1 MNPEELAMLLEEG
14 EGYKIE
20 FKEGISGIDK
30 DMVAFTNSSGGRIFL
45 GITDDKQI
53 KGINITNRLKTQ
65 IQDIANNCRPK
76 VKIFLEQIEFHDKD
90 VLIVSVREGE
100 DKPYECSSGFYKRI
114 GAISQKLTRDEI
126 MEFFKSEGKIRFDEL
141 INEKFFFPQDFD
153 KEKLNTFL
161 ELADLSKT
169 LSPEKILIRLGVAE
183 KQENIIYLNNA
194 GVLFFADEPQK
205 SVPWSVFTVVLFKDL
220 DGVDII
226 DRKEIRGSLFE
237 IVDKVMDFVKLYT
250 KVAYKFT
257 GKPKREEIYEYP
269 LEAIRE
275 AVINSVMHR
284 DYFEKGHNNIL
295 RFFPDRI
302 LIENIWIEPKGFEL
316 GKTTFRRNHIISDLF
331 ARIGFG
337 EKLGSGI
344 LRMRSICKHAD
355 APEPMI
361 EYNESYFWITFK
373 PSGKYVQVT
382 LEGEKPEVAL
392 EILNERQKKALK
404 QVKEKGRIT
413 NKEYV
418 NLNKVSRITATRE
431 LVDMVR
437 KKILKQEGR
446 GRGSRFIPMMQ
457 L

>member
-1 MNPEELAMLLEEG
+1 MNPKELVMLLEEG

-20 FKEGISGIDK
+20 YKEGISGIDK
-30 DMVAFTNSSGGRIFL
+30 DMIAFANSSGGRIFL

-76 VKIFLEQIEFHDKD
+76 VKIFLEQIEFHNKNI
-90 VLIVSVREGE
+90 LIINLRDGE
-100 DKPYECSSGFYKRI
+100 DKPYECSTGFYERI

-126 MEFFKSEGKIRFDEL
+126 MGFFKTEGKIRFDEL
-141 INEKFFFPQDFD
+141 INEKFIYPQDFD
-153 KEKLNTFL
+153 KEKLNSFL
-161 ELADLSKT
+161 ELAGLFKT
-169 LSPEKILIRLGVAE
+169 LSPERILISLGVAE
-183 KQENIIYLNNA
+183 KQENRIYLNHA
-194 GVLFFADEPQK
+194 GVLFFADDPQK
-205 SVPWSVFTVVLFKDL
+205 FIPWSVFTVVLFKDME
-220 DGVDII
+220 GVDVI

-237 IVDKVMDFVKLYT
+237 IVGKVMDFVRLYT

-302 LIENIWIEPKGFEL
+302 LIENVWIEPKGFEL
-316 GKTTFRRNHIISDLF
+316 GKTIFRRNHIISDLF

-344 LRMRSICKHAD
+344 QRMRSICKNAD
-355 APEPMI
+355 ALEPII

-382 LEGEKPEVAL
+382 LEGGKPEVSL
-392 EILNERQKKALK
+392 EILNERQKKAIER
-404 QVKEKGRIT
+404 VKVKGRIT

-418 NLNKVSRITATRE
+418 DLNKVSRITATRE
-431 LVDMVR
+431 LMDMVR
-437 KKILKQEGR
+437 KKNLKQEGR
-446 GRGSRFIPMMQ
+446 GRGSRFTPMMQ

>member
-1 MNPEELAMLLEEG
+1 MNPEDFAMLLEEG

-20 FKEGISGIDK
+20 YKEGVSGIDK
-30 DMVAFTNSSGGRIFL
+30 DMVAFANSSGGVIFL

-76 VKIFLEQIEFHDKD
+76 VKIFLEEIEFDNKD
-90 VLIVSVREGE
+90 VLIVNLREGV

-114 GAISQKLTRDEI
+114 GAISQKLTRDEL
-126 MEFFKSEGKIRFDEL
+126 MGFFKTEGKIRFDEL
-141 INEKFFFPQDFD
+141 INEKFIYPQDFD
-153 KEKLNTFL
+153 KEKLNSFL
-161 ELADLSKT
+161 ELAGLSET
-169 LSPEKILIRLGVAE
+169 LSPEKILISLGVAE
-183 KQENIIYLNNA
+183 KQENRIYLNHA
-194 GVLFFADEPQK
+194 GVLFFADDPQK
-205 SVPWSVFTVVLFKDL
+205 FIPWSVFTVVLFKDME
-220 DGVDII
+220 GVDVI

-237 IVDKVMDFVKLYT
+237 IVGKVMDFVRLYT

-302 LIENIWIEPKGFEL
+302 LIENVWIEPKGFEL
-316 GKTTFRRNHIISDLF
+316 GKTIFRRNHIISDLF

-344 LRMRSICKHAD
+344 LRMRSICKNAD
-355 APEPMI
+355 SIEPII
-361 EYNESYFWITFK
+361 EYNDSYFWITFK

-382 LEGEKPEVAL
+382 LEGGKPEVSL
-392 EILNERQKKALK
+392 EILNERQKKAIE
-404 QVKEKGRIT
+404 QVKVKGRIT

-418 NLNKVSRITATRE
+418 DLNKVSRITATRE
-431 LVDMVR
+431 LMDMVR

-446 GRGSRFIPMMQ
+446 GRGSRFTPMMQ

>member
-1 MNPEELAMLLEEG
+1 
-14 EGYKIE
+14 
-20 FKEGISGIDK
+20 
-30 DMVAFTNSSGGRIFL
+30 
-45 GITDDKQI
+45 
-53 KGINITNRLKTQ
+53 
-65 IQDIANNCRPK
+65 
-76 VKIFLEQIEFHDKD
+76 
-90 VLIVSVREGE
+90 
-100 DKPYECSSGFYKRI
+100 
-114 GAISQKLTRDEI
+114 
-126 MEFFKSEGKIRFDEL
+126 
-141 INEKFFFPQDFD
+141 
-153 KEKLNTFL
+153 
-161 ELADLSKT
+161 
-169 LSPEKILIRLGVAE
+169 
-183 KQENIIYLNNA
+183 
-194 GVLFFADEPQK
+194 LFFADEPQK

-237 IVDKVMDFVKLYT
+237 IVDKVMDYVKLYT

-302 LIENIWIEPKGFEL
+302 LIENVWIEPKGFEL

-344 LRMRSICKHAD
+344 LRMRNMCKHAD
-355 APEPMI
+355 APEPLI

-382 LEGEKPEVAL
+382 REGDKPEVSL
-392 EILNERQKKALK
+392 EFLNERQKKAIER
-404 QVKEKGRIT
+404 VKVKGRIT

-418 NLNKVSRITATRE
+418 DHNKVSRITATRE
-431 LVDMVR
+431 LMDMVR
-437 KKILKQEGR
+437 KKNKTKKAEGEV
-446 GRGSRFIPMMQ
+446 SRFTPMMQ